1 MRLAAAFLGLALSTP
16 GSAQGLPMPILAKAD
31 PQMVYPQSSGW
42 LDAYGRV
49 VITLTGANLAPPDG
63 DLGHPAGPEGG
74 YQHIYV
80 RGVSP
85 GGDRAT
91 AWAPAVWDNGARVL
105 GACASTVIL
114 LAVDPGRFLS
124 EPGSHLQ
131 VKLWVSAGADGAA
144 DPSGAHTM
152 SSPWSPIK
160 TIDVAPAGAV
170 KPVTT
175 PPPSAPAA
183 LTRIVPSD
191 IQIGV
196 LQPSFRLKIYGT
208 HLGPN
213 ALKVVFNGDRAGAVL
228 AEDRVHYYDDDGS
241 FTKGGEGL
249 IHVTIPERYRLA
261 KPGQLRIAVMD
272 DSGATPEK
280 VVTFSLPVLT
290 AARPPVPA
298 LSQAATVTAARTAA
312 PGAQAGT
319 AIPGIAGPG
328 PQITRLNPAEL
339 KVGDRAAAFRIRIYA
354 RHLGQEVPKVVFNGE
369 EAMAVP
375 AEDAGRTADDDG
387 ASLQAGEKV
396 LHVTIPERYRR
407 ATPGPLPVSLLVE
420 KARSAPA
427 QILFQGLAP
436 VPVVR
441 PLAPAPRPASPATK
455 PPAKPPT
462 GPAPVVA
469 PTIRR

>member
-1 MRLAAAFLGLALSTP
+1 MRLTAALLGLALSSL

-31 PQMVYPQSSGW
+31 PQMVYPQSAGW

-49 VITLTGANLAPPDG
+49 VVTLTGANLAPPDG

-85 GGDRAT
+85 SGDRAT
-91 AWAPAVWDNGARVL
+91 PWVPAVWDNGARVL

-114 LAVDPGRFLS
+114 LAVDPGRYLS

-144 DPSGAHTM
+144 DPSGARTM

-170 KPVTT
+170 KPVAT

-183 LTRIVPSD
+183 LTRIVPAD
-191 IQIGV
+191 IQIGDAKA
-196 LQPSFRLKIYGT
+196 SFRLKLYGT
-208 HLGPN
+208 HLSPN
-213 ALKVVFNGDRAGAVL
+213 ALKVVFNGDRAGAVP

-280 VVTFSLPVLT
+280 VLTFSLPVRT
-290 AARPPVPA
+290 AARPEVSA
-298 LSQAATVTAARTAA
+298 LSQAATVTAARPAA
-312 PGAQAGT
+312 PGAQAGAT
-319 AIPGIAGPG
+319 IPGIVGPG
-328 PQITRLNPAEL
+328 PQITRLNPTEL
-339 KVGDRAAAFRIRIYA
+339 KVGDRAAAYRIRIYA

-375 AEDAGRTADDDG
+375 AEDAGRMVDDDG
-387 ASLQAGEKV
+387 AGLPAGEKV
-396 LHVTIPERYRR
+396 LHATIPERFRR
-407 ATPGPLPVSLLVE
+407 ATPGPLSVGLLVG
-420 KARSAPA
+420 KAKSAPA
-427 QILFQGLAP
+427 QLLFKGPEP
-436 VPVVR
+436 VQAIR
-441 PLAPAPRPASPATK
+441 PLAPAARPVTPPAVPPAT
-455 PPAKPPT
+455 PP
-462 GPAPVVA
+462 PAPV
-469 PTIRR
+469 IRR

>member
-1 MRLAAAFLGLALSTP
+1 MRLAAVFLGLALSTL

-31 PQMVYPQSSGW
+31 PQMVYPQSAGW

-85 GGDRAT
+85 SGDRAT
-91 AWAPAVWDNGARVL
+91 AWVPAVWDNGARVL

-131 VKLWVSAGADGAA
+131 VKLWVSAGADGAS
-144 DPSGAHTM
+144 DPSGSHQL
-152 SSPWSPIK
+152 SSPWSAIK

-191 IQIGV
+191 IQIGAP
-196 LQPSFRLKIYGT
+196 QPSFRLKIYGT
-208 HLGPN
+208 HLSPN
-213 ALKVVFNGDRAGAVL
+213 ALKVVFNGDRGGAVS

-249 IHVTIPERYRLA
+249 IHVTIPERYRPA

-280 VVTFSLPVLT
+280 VVTFSLPVRT
-290 AARPPVPA
+290 SARPAIPA
-298 LSQAATVTAARTAA
+298 LSQAAAVTAARTAF
-312 PGAQAGT
+312 PGVQAGT
-319 AIPGIAGPG
+319 ANPGATIPGIIGPG
-328 PQITRLNPAEL
+328 PQITRLNPTEL

-369 EAMAVP
+369 EATAIP

-396 LHVTIPERYRR
+396 LHVTIPDRYRR
-407 ATPGPLPVSLLVE
+407 ATPGLLSVSLLVG
-420 KARSAPA
+420 KAKSAPA
-427 QILFQGLAP
+427 QILFKGPEP
-436 VPVVR
+436 VQAVR
-441 PLAPAPRPASPATK
+441 PLAPAARPA
-455 PPAKPPT
+455 
-462 GPAPVVA
+462 PAPAPPPLVA